1 MKIKKILN
9 IILLIIVIF
18 TIFMFSNQ
26 NSKDSGKISKDFGV
40 QVVTTIDNITNTK
53 IEGNKS
59 KEQYVKK
66 NLYFIRKFAHIS
78 EYIILSIVL
87 LGLISYYKKI
97 DIKWLI
103 ISIVICIIFASIDE
117 FHQLFI
123 SGRTGKAI
131 DVFIDTIGIIIGSL
145 IYYIV
150 YINGKGKKHIKKKD

>member
-123 SGRTGKAI
+123 SGRTGKVI